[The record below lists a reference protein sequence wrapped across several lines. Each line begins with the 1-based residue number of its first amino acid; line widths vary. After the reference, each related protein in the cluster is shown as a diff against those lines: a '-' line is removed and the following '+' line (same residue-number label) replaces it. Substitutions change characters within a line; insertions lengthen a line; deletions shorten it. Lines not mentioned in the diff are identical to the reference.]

1 MAELIKM
8 SQKELSRYDIIKKC
22 LDGHLDTSSAAK
34 MIKVT
39 TRQIRRMKS
48 KVREFGAE
56 GLMHGNRGRPSNRS
70 IPDKIIGQAKYY
82 LNKYYSDFKP
92 TFASEKLLE
101 NHQIKLSGEKVRHIM
116 ASLNLWQI
124 KPKKVNQEHRQWRP
138 RKESFGEMEQFDGS
152 YHRWFEYRGEP
163 CCLLASIDD
172 ATSKITKAEFTD
184 SESVVNVFRFWSDYV
199 EIYGKPVSIY
209 LDRFSTYTNTHHKPT
224 RHQNYQED
232 AEYLT
237 QFQRAMRELNINL
250 ITAHSPQAKGRA
262 ERLFETL
269 QDRLTKEMRLK
280 GIDNINEANQ
290 YLAKEFIPKFNQ
302 RFSVPALKKDNLH
315 QKLNEQEQNQ
325 LASIFSV
332 HDQRYVNNDFTVRFK
347 NSWYQITKDQPT
359 LVCRKDKVQIEKHL
373 SGEIKLSLKGHY
385 LNYKILP
392 ERPVPQKIKIT
403 ELVNEV
409 RAKNPCVPNVNHP
422 WRNTD
427 WIFNKQYKNKSIKQ
441 KQMVEYL
448 KLNQVKA
455 DISTLEEVGHF

>member
-1 MAELIKM
+1 MTELITM
-8 SQKELSRYDIIKKC
+8 SQKELSRYDIISKC
-22 LDGHLDTSSAAK
+22 LDGHLDTPAAAK

-39 TRQIRRMKS
+39 PRQIRRMKS
-48 KVREFGAE
+48 KVRKFGAR
-56 GLMHGNRGRPSNRS
+56 GLVHGNRGKPSNRS
-70 IPDKIIGQAKYY
+70 IPMEIIGQAKYY
-82 LNKYYSDFKP
+82 LKKYYSDFKP

-124 KPKKVNQEHRQWRP
+124 KPKKVNGEHRQWRP

-172 ATSKITKAEFTD
+172 ATGRITKAEFTD
-184 SESVVNVFRFWSDYV
+184 GESVINVFKFWSNYV
-199 EIYGKPVSIY
+199 EIYGKPASIY
-209 LDRFSTYTNTHHKPT
+209 LDRYSTYTNTHHKPT
-224 RHQNYQED
+224 RLQNYQED

-237 QFQRAMRELNINL
+237 QFQRAMRQLGINL

-262 ERLFETL
+262 ERLFKTL

-280 GIDNINEANQ
+280 GIDNVNEANE
-290 YLAKEFIPKFNQ
+290 YLDKEFIPKFNQ

-315 QKLNEQEQNQ
+315 QKLTEQEQNQ

-332 HDQRYVNNDFTVRFK
+332 HHQRQTNNDFTIRFK
-347 NSWYQITKDQPT
+347 NSWYQIAKDQPT
-359 LVCRKDKVQIEKHL
+359 LVCRKDKVQIEEHL

-385 LNYKILP
+385 LNYQVLP
-392 ERPVPQKIKIT
+392 ERPIHQKIKIT
-403 ELVNEV
+403 ELANEV
-409 RAKNPCVPNVNHP
+409 RAKNPCIPPVNHP

-427 WIFNKQYKNKSIKQ
+427 WIFNKQYKNKNMKQ

-455 DISTLEEVGHF
+455 DISTLEKVGHF

>member
-1 MAELIKM
+1 MTELIKM

-22 LDGHLDTSSAAK
+22 LDGHLDTPSAAK

-39 TRQIRRMKS
+39 SRQIRRMKS
-48 KVREFGAE
+48 KVRKFGAK
-56 GLMHGNRGRPSNRS
+56 GLVHGNRGRPSNRS
-70 IPDKIIGQAKYY
+70 IPIEIIGQAKYY

-92 TFASEKLLE
+92 TFAAEKLLE

-116 ASLNLWQI
+116 ASLHLWQI
-124 KPKKVNQEHRQWRP
+124 KPKKVNREHRQWRP

-172 ATSKITKAEFTD
+172 ATGKITKAEFTD
-184 SESVVNVFRFWSDYV
+184 SESVINVFKFWSSYIH
-199 EIYGKPVSIY
+199 ESGKPNSIY
-209 LDRFSTYTNTHHKPT
+209 LDRYSTYTNTHHKPT

-269 QDRLTKEMRLK
+269 QDRLIKEMRLK
-280 GIDNINEANQ
+280 GIDNVNEANE

-302 RFSVPALKKDNLH
+302 RFSVPAIKKDNLH
-315 QKLNEQEQNQ
+315 QKLTEQEQNQ
-325 LASIFSV
+325 LTSIFSV

-359 LVCRKDKVQIEKHL
+359 LVCRKDKVQTEEHL
-373 SGEIKLSLKGHY
+373 NGEIKLSLKGHY

-392 ERPVPQKIKIT
+392 ERPVPQKIRIT

-427 WIFNKQYKNKSIKQ
+427 WIFNKQYKNKNIKQ

-455 DISTLEEVGHF
+455 DISTLEKVGHF